1 MPDIDFGI
9 LADLI
14 GAVLHFGERVAVQ
27 RQLTVIVIALLLSWL
42 LARGLVFLF
51 GRRVQGWSE
60 SNLKG
65 GGATVVRYGLS
76 IFRNILFPV
85 LMLIALSYILGVFQ
99 SRGWHDGLI
108 SESIWLF
115 WVVIGYRFV
124 IGILYARLGQGAVR
138 YQRRFLAPLF
148 AILTLGWLL
157 NHLIPIRQ
165 LTSVEV
171 WSGFTTPITLGAL
184 LIATIGFYFWFDGS
198 GVIQDFTRFI
208 VKPFASRDSGTL
220 EAALIIGRYVLVAIG
235 IYIVFSVLGFDST
248 TLAFLTA
255 GLSVGL
261 GFGLKEIVGNLISG
275 VLLLIDQSLRPGD
288 VIAINDEIG
297 VVQHVGI
304 RATIVKTLNN
314 VDVVVPNQTFLTSSV
329 TTYTRTDEP
338 IRLLIPVET
347 ADEHTPQ
354 EVRDAL
360 LEAAKQNPLVLAE
373 PAPNVFYIS
382 TGDTSRNYQ
391 LAIWYEDALKT
402 VSLHSELYF
411 TIADEF
417 DRRGIKPS
425 TPQRDLNINSLVMV
439 EPEEPAGSAPLEVVP
454 AS

>member
-1 MPDIDFGI
+1 MPNIDFGI
-9 LADLI
+9 LTNLL

-27 RQLTVIVIALLLSWL
+27 RQLSAVLLVLLLAWL
-42 LARGLVFLF
+42 LAQALGFLV
-51 GRRVQGWSE
+51 GKRAKNWSE
-60 SNLKG
+60 NNLTSRRK
-65 GGATVVRYGLS
+65 TVARYSLS
-76 IFRNILFPV
+76 ILRSILFPILV
-85 LMLIALSYILGVFQ
+85 LIALSYVQNMFQ
-99 SRGWHDGLI
+99 MRGWHDGLI
-108 SESIWLF
+108 SEFIWLS
-115 WVVIGYRFV
+115 WIIVAYRFV
-124 IGILYARLGQGAVR
+124 IGILYARLGKGAIR
-138 YQRRFLAPLF
+138 YHRRFLAPLF

-165 LTSVEV
+165 LTSMEI

-184 LIATIGFYFWFDGS
+184 LIATVGFYFWFDGT
-198 GVIQDFTRFI
+198 GVVQDLTRF
-208 VKPFASRDSGTL
+208 VAKPFASRDSGTL
-220 EAALIIGRYVLVAIG
+220 EAALIIGRYVLVGLG
-235 IYIVFSVLGFDST
+235 IYIVFSVLGVDST

-275 VLLLIDQSLRPGD
+275 VMLLIDQSLRPGD

-304 RATIVKTLNN
+304 RATVVKTLNN
-314 VDVVVPNQTFLTSSV
+314 VDVVVPNQTFLTSDV

-338 IRLLIPVET
+338 IRMLIPVET

-360 LEAAKQNPLVLAE
+360 LEAAKQNPLVLAK

-402 VSLHSELYF
+402 VPLHSDLYF
-411 TIADEF
+411 EIANEF
-417 DRRGIKPS
+417 DKRGIKPS

-439 EPEEPAGSAPLEVVP
+439 EPEETTGSAPLQVAP

>member
-9 LADLI
+9 LSDLI
-14 GAVLHFGERVAVQ
+14 GTILHFGERMVVQ
-27 RQLTVIVIALLLSWL
+27 RQLTAVVIVLLLTWL
-42 LARGLVFLF
+42 LAHGLGLLL
-51 GRRVQGWSE
+51 GRHAQSWSE
-60 SNLKG
+60 DNLRG
-65 GGATVVRYGLS
+65 GWKTVARYGLS
-76 IFRNILFPV
+76 IFRNILFPA
-85 LMLIALSYILGVFQ
+85 LALIALSYVQGTFQ
-99 SRGWHDGLI
+99 MRGWHEGLI
-108 SESIWLF
+108 SEFILLF
-115 WVVIGYRFV
+115 WVTIVYRFV
-124 IGILYARLGQGAVR
+124 IGVLYARLGQGAVR
-138 YQRRFLAPLF
+138 YHRRFLAPLF

-198 GVIQDFTRFI
+198 GVVQDFTRF
-208 VKPFASRDSGTL
+208 VAKPFASRDSGTL

-235 IYIVFSVLGFDST
+235 AYIVFLVLGFDST

-275 VLLLIDQSLRPGD
+275 VMLLIDQSLRPGD

-314 VDVVVPNQTFLTSSV
+314 VDVVVPNQTFLTSAV

-338 IRLLIPVET
+338 IRMLIPVET
-347 ADEHTPQ
+347 SDEHTPQ

-360 LEAAKQNPLVLAE
+360 LEVAKQNPLVLAE
-373 PAPNVFYIS
+373 PAPNVFFIS
-382 TGDTSRNYQ
+382 TGDSSRNYQ
-391 LAIWYEDALKT
+391 LAVWYEDALKT
-402 VSLHSELYF
+402 VPLHSDLYF
-411 TIADEF
+411 MIADEF
-417 DRRGIKPS
+417 DKRGIKPS
-425 TPQRDLNINSLVMV
+425 TPQRDLNINSLMMV
-439 EPEEPAGSAPLEVVP
+439 EPEERAGSASLQVAP

>member
-9 LADLI
+9 LSDLF

-27 RQLTVIVIALLLSWL
+27 RQLSAVIVVLMLAWLVSQAAGALVGKRAEKWVQNNLEGRKKTA
-42 LARGLVFLF
+42 ARY
-51 GRRVQGWSE
+51 S
-60 SNLKG
+60 
-65 GGATVVRYGLS
+65 LS
-76 IFRNILFPV
+76 ILKNILFPALV
-85 LMLIALSYILGVFQ
+85 LISLSYAQNMFQ
-99 SRGWHDGLI
+99 MRDWHDGLI
-108 SESIWLF
+108 SEFIWLF
-115 WVVIGYRFV
+115 WVVMVYRFILGV
-124 IGILYARLGQGAVR
+124 LYARLGNGAVR
-138 YQRRFLAPLF
+138 YHRRFLAPLF

-165 LTSVEV
+165 LASVEL

-184 LIATIGFYFWFDGS
+184 LIATVGFYFWFDGT
-198 GVIQDFTRFI
+198 GVIQDLARFVARPI
-208 VKPFASRDSGTL
+208 VSRNSGSL

-288 VIAINDEIG
+288 VISINDEIG

-304 RATIVKTLNN
+304 RASIVRTLNN
-314 VDVVVPNQTFLTSSV
+314 VDVVVPNQTFLTSAV
-329 TTYTRTDEP
+329 TTFTHTSEP
-338 IRLLIPVET
+338 IRMLIPVET
-347 ADEHTPQ
+347 ADEHTPHL
-354 EVRDAL
+354 VRQAML
-360 LEAAKQNPLVLAE
+360 VAADKHPLVVAE
-373 PAPNVFYIS
+373 PPPKVFYIS

-391 LAIWYEDALKT
+391 LAVWYEDPLQT
-402 VSLHSELYF
+402 VPLHSDLYF
-411 TIADEF
+411 MIFDEF
-417 DRRGIKPS
+417 TKAGIKPA
-425 TPQRDLNINSLVMV
+425 TPQRDLNINSVTMIGL
-439 EPEEPAGSAPLEVVP
+439 EEKSASPSLQAAP

>member
-1 MPDIDFGI
+1 MPDIDLGI

-27 RQLTVIVIALLLSWL
+27 RQLTVIVIALLLTWL
-42 LARGLVFLF
+42 LARGLGFLL

-60 SNLKG
+60 DNLKG
-65 GGATVVRYGLS
+65 GWETVVRYGLS

-99 SRGWHDGLI
+99 SRSWHDGLI

-115 WVVIGYRFV
+115 WVVIAYRFV
-124 IGILYARLGQGAVR
+124 IGVLYARLGQGAVR

-184 LIATIGFYFWFDGS
+184 LIATLGFYFWFDGS
-198 GVIQDFTRFI
+198 GVVQDFTRFI

-314 VDVVVPNQTFLTSSV
+314 VDVVVPNQTFLTSAV

-338 IRLLIPVET
+338 IRMLIPVET

-360 LEAAKQNPLVLAE
+360 LEAAKQNTLVLAE

-402 VSLHSELYF
+402 VPLHSELYF

-417 DRRGIKPS
+417 ERRGIKPS
-425 TPQRDLNINSLVMV
+425 TPQRDLNINSLVML
-439 EPEEPAGSAPLEVVP
+439 EPEETAGSAPLQVAP